1 MILHFTKLW
10 RIYLHRNIVYYL
22 TQPRFRIEFFCCS
35 IVTFNFSAP
44 LLLTVA
50 WIVFAM
56 MVWFNVV
63 SFAKLEM
70 DVSTS
75 KTAKARLLRPTDANL
90 KGFTATMGKSLWL
103 KGRIHKPCGQ
113 QKMVKVGKMR
123 KIGEK
128 WLK

>member
-1 MILHFTKLW
+1 
-10 RIYLHRNIVYYL
+10 
-22 TQPRFRIEFFCCS
+22 
-35 IVTFNFSAP
+35 
-44 LLLTVA
+44 
-50 WIVFAM
+50 
-56 MVWFNVV
+56 
-63 SFAKLEM
+63 M

-113 QKMVKVGKMR
+113 QKKVKVGKMG

-128 WLK
+128 MAKIGQENGHKKVKTKQNLVKY